1 MLIELLICTIDDRIK
16 RVEELL
22 LPPMEGV
29 CYLVAWQNSERYAGK
44 AEHDRIPIFL
54 ENRKDVRLI
63 RTEGHGLSRN
73 RNTALRQARG
83 DLLAISD
90 DDCTYT
96 EQGIANIR
104 EAFSRHPDADIIQ
117 FQAYTPEGHPHNP
130 YSKQSF
136 NFANRPRF
144 TFFASFELVVRRCA
158 RLPHFD
164 ERFGIGAY
172 LGCGEEEVF
181 IENAMQNGLRVYYEP
196 LMLCVSPDG
205 ATGTRFLTSKS
216 VQRAKG
222 GTLTVIHGPLPAFA
236 RCVKYAFHYAQ
247 TPFMKRFRLLGEM
260 TKGIVYVLTHHPI
273 P

>member
-1 MLIELLICTIDDRIK
+1 MLIEFLICTIDGRIG
-16 RVEELL
+16 RVENIL

-29 CYLVAWQNSERYAGK
+29 CYLVAWQNSEKYAEK
-44 AEHDRIPIFL
+44 AAHERLPHFL

-63 RTEGHGLSRN
+63 RTEGRGLSRN
-73 RNTALRQARG
+73 RNNALRQARG
-83 DLLAISD
+83 DLLVISD
-90 DDCTYT
+90 DDCRYT

-104 EAFSRHPDADIIQ
+104 EAFSRHPDADIMQ
-117 FQAYTPEGHPHNP
+117 FQAFTPEGQPHKA
-130 YSKQSF
+130 YSEKGFSYAQ
-136 NFANRPRF
+136 RPRF
-144 TFFASFELVVRRCA
+144 TYLSSIELVVRRRA

-181 IENAMQNGLRVYYEP
+181 VENAMRNGLHVYYEP
-196 LMLCVSPDG
+196 LMLCVSEG
-205 ATGTRFLTSKS
+205 ETTGTRFLTSKP

-222 GTLTVIHGPLPAFA
+222 GTLAVIHGPLSALA
-236 RCVKYAFHYAQ
+236 RCVKYAFRHAEA
-247 TPFMKRFRLLGEM
+247 PFLKRFRLLAEM